1 LELKRERRK
10 PGKSSRV
17 SMCTFVLVK
26 QVKLSLEAVGVE
38 EREEEAWHVAPQVSV
53 LVLLLTPE

>member
-10 PGKSSRV
+10 PEKSSGV

-38 EREEEAWHVAPQVSV
+38 ERNEDAGHAAPQVSI
-53 LVLLLTPE
+53 LVLLY

>member
-1 LELKRERRK
+1 MKRERRK
-10 PGKSSRV
+10 PEKSSGV

-38 EREEEAWHVAPQVSV
+38 ERNEDAGHAAPQVSI
-53 LVLLLTPE
+53 LVLLY

>member
-1 LELKRERRK
+1 MKRERRK
-10 PGKSSRV
+10 PEKSSGV

-38 EREEEAWHVAPQVSV
+38 EREEEAWHAAPQVSV
-53 LVLLLTPE
+53 LVLLY